1 MDRVDIEALVD
12 WAYRVQCVDRVVGA
26 VNRRGPSGMRSG
38 TNVMVTVAVLGTKID
53 RSPAFLADMGATAQD
68 DAFVIHDAVMRLPSE
83 AFGLVVAHAKGG
95 SRPPWHGLDAEVLVA
110 DTDKRGRVRVMLGTD
125 RRPVACCLR
134 HRVDPALVEFSR
146 AQYVV
151 WWEALSALAEE
162 LRGQLVDSDP
172 LPPAAAREPWLLP
185 PLVYVEDRFGM
196 PLDTAMKI

>member
-12 WAYRVQCVDRVVGA
+12 WAYRVQCVDRVVGL
-26 VNRRGPSGMRSG
+26 VHSRGLPGMRSS
-38 TNVMVTVAVLGTKID
+38 TDVMVSFAALGVKVDSSPRFVA
-53 RSPAFLADMGATAQD
+53 AMGATAQD

-95 SRPPWHGLDAEVLVA
+95 SRPPWHGLDAEDLVA
-110 DTDKRGRVRVMLGTD
+110 DTDKKGRVRMM
-125 RRPVACCLR
+125 REHCRPIACLLR
-134 HRVDPALVEFSR
+134 HRVDPALVGFSR
-146 AQYVV
+146 AQYLV

-162 LRGQLVDSDP
+162 LRGQLADSDP

-196 PLDTAMKI
+196 PLDTA

>member
-1 MDRVDIEALVD
+1 MERVDIEALVD
-12 WAYRVQCVDRVVGA
+12 WAYRVQCVDRVVGL
-26 VNRRGPSGMRSG
+26 VRSRTLPVMRSS
-38 TNVMVTVAVLGTKID
+38 TDVMVSFAALGVRVDSSPRFVA
-53 RSPAFLADMGATAQD
+53 AMGATAQD
-68 DAFVIHDAVMRLPSE
+68 DALVIHDAVMRLPPE

-95 SRPPWHGLDAEVLVA
+95 SRPPWHGLDAEALVA
-110 DTDKRGRVRVMLGTD
+110 DTDRKGRVRVMMGTD

-151 WWEALSALAEE
+151 WWEALSALAGE

-185 PLVYVEDRFGM
+185 PLVYVEERFGM
-196 PLDTAMKI
+196 PLDTATKI

>member
-1 MDRVDIEALVD
+1 MDQVDIEALVD
-12 WAYRVQCVDRVVGA
+12 WAYRVQCVDRVVGL
-26 VNRRGPSGMRSG
+26 VRSRTLPVMRSS
-38 TNVMVTVAVLGTKID
+38 TDVMVSFAALGVRVDSSPRFVA
-53 RSPAFLADMGATAQD
+53 AMGATAQD
-68 DAFVIHDAVMRLPSE
+68 DALVIHDAVMRLPAE

-95 SRPPWHGLDAEVLVA
+95 SRPPWHGFDAEKLVA

-146 AQYVV
+146 AQYIV

-172 LPPAAAREPWLLP
+172 LPPSAAREPWLLP
-185 PLVYVEDRFGM
+185 PLVYVEERFGM
-196 PLDTAMKI
+196 PLDTATKI